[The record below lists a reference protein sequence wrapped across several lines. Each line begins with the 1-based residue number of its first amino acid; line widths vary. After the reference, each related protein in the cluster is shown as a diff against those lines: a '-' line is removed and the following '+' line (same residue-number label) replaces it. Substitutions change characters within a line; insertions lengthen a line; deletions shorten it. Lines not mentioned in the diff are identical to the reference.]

1 MDDGKRYSL
10 IKPTLQTP
18 FHIDFDWWKQHD
30 SNWRVY
36 LQSYLCDECSETYKD
51 YDEENLVDW
60 VDPDTGE
67 VKQVDGL
74 LHALIS
80 HCANQP
86 GFITDHTTMVDSVF
100 RYFIANGNK
109 PLTPIELS
117 EGIGKP
123 ATTILRTFT
132 GSKVFKGIRPIR
144 L

>member
-60 VDPDTGE
+60 VDPGTGE
-67 VKQVDGL
+67 VKRVDGL
-74 LHALIS
+74 LHTLIS

-109 PLTPIELS
+109 SLTPVELS

-123 ATTILRTFT
+123 AKTILRTFT
-132 GSKVFKGIRPIR
+132 GSKVFKGIRPIKS
-144 L
+144 

>member
-36 LQSYLCDECSETYKD
+36 LQSYLCEKCSETYKD

-60 VDPDTGE
+60 IDPDTAE
-67 VKQVDGL
+67 VKRVDGL

-117 EGIGKP
+117 EGIGKS
-123 ATTILRTFT
+123 ATTILKTFT
-132 GSKVFKGIRPIR
+132 GLKVFKGIRPIR
-144 L
+144 S